1 MAGASSVAEAA
12 RALVE
17 TKRRDGE
24 RKCVSPAERCHRGV
38 DAAGTAIPIAM
49 PHLEANDF
57 LLFRDFAT
65 GSLCA
70 NIVFFDIK
78 KTRRDENARLGAAL
92 PYDDSDP
99 K

>member
-1 MAGASSVAEAA
+1 
-12 RALVE
+12 
-17 TKRRDGE
+17 
-24 RKCVSPAERCHRGV
+24 
-38 DAAGTAIPIAM
+38 M